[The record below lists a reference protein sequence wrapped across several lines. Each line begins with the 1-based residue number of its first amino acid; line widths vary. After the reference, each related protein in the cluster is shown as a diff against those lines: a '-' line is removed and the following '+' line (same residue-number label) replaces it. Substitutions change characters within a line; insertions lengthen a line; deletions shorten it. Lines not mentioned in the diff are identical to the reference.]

1 MNVALVGCGRIS
13 PKHVAAIEAHPDLE
27 LLTACDI
34 ESSPRDKYINQTTSN
49 NLWNDYGSM
58 LRAVREI
65 DIVSICTPSDL
76 HAEMAIKAARA
87 GKHVLIEKPIALSGV
102 EAKRVIQ
109 ACKENNVKLCVVV
122 QNRFNPEL
130 QAMKSAVDDF
140 GKILIAS
147 AICRWHRPDE
157 YYHNEWMESQA
168 RSGGVAIHQAIHH
181 IDALLWLAGDIAWVS
196 ATMRK
201 QCHDID
207 AYDTCIATLGFANG
221 AVGTFE
227 ATTCAYPRNVESSIT
242 LICEKGTMKV
252 GGVRMDRREYLLND
266 EVIEWAGGYA
276 PTMYDVYGTK
286 HIAQYV
292 EFVNAIKE
300 DRDPLT
306 SGEAAMKAM
315 NVANRMLFSHKLSG
329 AVVEI

>member
-13 PKHVAAIEAHPDLE
+13 GKHVAAIEAHPDL
-27 LLTACDI
+27 
-34 ESSPRDKYINQTTSN
+34 
-49 NLWNDYGSM
+49 M
-58 LRAVREI
+58 LRGTYDIVESRMSRNIGRYTCYEGMLGDDEI

-76 HAEMAIKAARA
+76 HADMAKKAARA
-87 GKHVLIEKPIALSGV
+87 KKHVLIEKPIALKSF

-109 ACKENNVKLCVVV
+109 VCKENNVKLCVVV

-130 QAMKSAVDDF
+130 QAIKSRIDDLGKIRMASAV
-140 GKILIAS
+140 
-147 AICRWHRPDE
+147 CRWHRNDE
-157 YYHNEWMESQA
+157 YYKDTWMGSQA
-168 RSGGVAIHQAIHH
+168 RSGGVTIHQAIHH
-181 IDALLWLAGDIAWVS
+181 IDVLLWLAGDISWVS
-196 ATMRK
+196 AKMKK

-221 AVGTFE
+221 TVGTFE
-227 ATTCAYPRNVESSIT
+227 ATTCAYPRNAESSIT
-242 LICEKGTMKV
+242 LICEKGTVKV

-266 EVIEWAGGYA
+266 EIVEWAGSYA

-286 HIAQYV
+286 HIAQYA
-292 EFVNAIKE
+292 EFVSAIKE

-306 SGEAAMKAM
+306 SGEAATKALI
-315 NVANRMLFSHKLSG
+315 VAERMMFSHGVGG